1 MRYRLVDGS
10 GKHCFAAVGLTN
22 VMPQT
27 NAFVLMISTATFW
40 TAAECRQSSAESPT
54 GRVTGA
60 FLQLTPANA
69 SNDQATW
76 DSQLEAMRAIGMDT
90 LVVQYVAS
98 DDDYYYPTTIGGA
111 KSSPVDVVR
120 HVLDSARRSEIR
132 VFLGLQL
139 DGSFWRGKLD
149 LKKRVQQNSA
159 TLDELCQRYG
169 SSPAFAGWYIPEEID
184 DLTPGRSYA
193 NSLLQY
199 LSQITVQAHRK
210 TGLPV
215 MISPY
220 FGQKPDGHAY
230 ARWWDEVALPSVD
243 VDIVALQ
250 DGVGTH
256 RTTVAESREVFAALA
271 PVMKRHGVAFWANNE
286 CFNQTHGSPVDDREW
301 SAQPTDIGTFVRQV
315 QAMSPFVEKS
325 ITFEFCHYLD
335 PKRSKTSRALYRGY
349 QNYIRHRSTRQSTF
363 GETNDAKRSH

>member
-1 MRYRLVDGS
+1 MRCRLVDAS
-10 GKHCFAAVGLTN
+10 GMHCLAAVSLTN
-22 VMPQT
+22 VVPQT
-27 NAFVLMISTATFW
+27 KVFVLMLSTATIW
-40 TAAECRQSSAESPT
+40 SPAECRRLWAESPT
-54 GRVTGA
+54 ALVTGA

-69 SNDQATW
+69 ASVQARW
-76 DSQLEAMRAIGMDT
+76 DRQFEAMKAIGMDT

-98 DDDYYYPTTIGGA
+98 DDDYHYPTKIDGA
-111 KSSPVDVVR
+111 KSRPVDVVQ
-120 HVLDSARRSEIR
+120 HVLDSAQRSGIR

-159 TLDELCQRYG
+159 TLDELCERYG
-169 SSPAFAGWYIPEEID
+169 SSPALAGWYLPEEID

-193 NSLLQY
+193 DRLLQY
-199 LSQITVQAHRK
+199 LSQITEQAHRK

-220 FGQKPDGHAY
+220 FGQKPDATAY

-256 RTTVAESREVFAALA
+256 RTTIAESREVFAALA

-315 QAMSPFVEKS
+315 QAMAPFVEKS
-325 ITFEFCHYLD
+325 ITFEFHHYLD
-335 PKRSKTSRALYRGY
+335 PHRSKKSRVLYRGY
-349 QNYIRHRSTRQSTF
+349 QDYLQYSSTPLPTLS
-363 GETNDAKRSH
+363 ETIDKRSR